1 VIPAGV
7 GQLDRVADDLARGA
21 LGVPRADLQSVL
33 AQTCDELAL
42 VPTRP
47 STRPH
52 DPPKP
57 LPARPLRVLAPSLGL
72 RGHNEC
78 QRSRDPVRRQW
89 AGVTITAAG
98 LAVIGLTATSEG
110 PQRSSLAALIVAETA
125 ILAIGVGLVRIST
138 PRDVEHRGEALL
150 LATAAGVLYG
160 VSDVAIKY
168 LTHAHEPVY
177 GLLSPWTLTALIS
190 FVTSFCASA
199 RSLQIGL
206 AIEVIAITSGGG
218 QPLRD
223 PRRHPCLRRADRL
236 RRRWDNRPSARVR
249 PRYRGRGA
257 RARTAALHL

>member
-1 VIPAGV
+1 VPPRGLGLRV
-7 GQLDRVADDLARGA
+7 ELDRGTVGTLGVDPRADPVALAV

-52 DPPKP
+52 DPLKP

-98 LAVIGLTATSEG
+98 LAVIGLTATSER

-138 PRDVEHRGEALL
+138 P
-150 LATAAGVLYG
+150 
-160 VSDVAIKY
+160 
-168 LTHAHEPVY
+168 
-177 GLLSPWTLTALIS
+177 
-190 FVTSFCASA
+190 
-199 RSLQIGL
+199 
-206 AIEVIAITSGGG
+206 
-218 QPLRD
+218 
-223 PRRHPCLRRADRL
+223 PRRRAPRRGTPARDRGRRAVWGL
-236 RRRWDNRPSARVR
+236 
-249 PRYRGRGA
+249 
-257 RARTAALHL
+257 